1 MQNNITVREMPS
13 PIDFGVEN
21 TKKKKQYRDLNKAI
35 ELRKK
40 YNVKVNKQLVT
51 EMEAKDNQN
60 NPIWD

>member
-1 MQNNITVREMPS
+1 MQNNITLREMPS

-35 ELRKK
+35 ELRNK
-40 YNVKVNKQLVT
+40 YNVKVNKQLVA

-60 NPIWD
+60 NPVWD

>member
-1 MQNNITVREMPS
+1 MQNNITPREMPS

-35 ELRKK
+35 ELRNK
-40 YNVKVNKQLVT
+40 YNVKVNKQLVA

-60 NPIWD
+60 NPVWD

>member
-1 MQNNITVREMPS
+1 MQNNITVREMPN

-40 YNVKVNKQLVT
+40 YNVKVNKQLVA

-60 NPIWD
+60 NPVWD

>member
-1 MQNNITVREMPS
+1 MQNNITPREMPS

-40 YNVKVNKQLVT
+40 YNVKVNKQLVA

-60 NPIWD
+60 NPVWD